1 MSGAQTTSQRE
12 VSSKR
17 VARLPKL
24 DVVSIDDLATGEIER
39 IFTLADGFAEALANA
54 ERISIAD
61 GLIMATLFY
70 EPSTRTRLSF
80 ESAMHRLG
88 GAVISSAD
96 MHASSAAKGESL
108 ADTVRVV
115 SGYADLIVLRH
126 PNDGAARVAAEY
138 APCPILN
145 AGDGSREHPTQTL
158 CDLYILRKKKG
169 RLRGLTVALCGDLKY
184 GRTVHSLI
192 YALARFG
199 ANILAVPTAG
209 MDVPDYVLERVRA
222 ESKYRFNTVS
232 MDELK
237 SVAGGLDALYLTPRG
252 PHQMALFTSDMPLE
266 KIPAGQ
272 APKNLDAFYVTRLQ
286 KERVQNKTADAP
298 EYVRFDARALKGSRT
313 HEAVVMHPLPR
324 TTELAYEL
332 DADPRAVYFEQAAA
346 GVPVRMAL
354 IAWMLENA
362 QRATERSAPKA
373 LPPMRFKSDTAPRC
387 SNANCVTR
395 FEGSYLRPRFRLA
408 GTSTDSALML
418 RCDFCERELPVEFVG
433 HARTHRYYHY
443 DEGLADYVRNWIA
456 EDSLAVFDSVKQAE
470 EAGYEPYKR
479 GPQREIMNAK
489 EIDHAV
495 ESLADQIVKD
505 LGDLAPVTIVG
516 VVSRGALLGM
526 RISHLIEE
534 RTGIKAPCALIDVY
548 GGGDPIRSINGP
560 DDEFTTEGRV
570 VVLVDDV
577 FNSGWT
583 AQRAM
588 DIIWRKGRPAAVKLA
603 TLIDRGHRAVPIRPN
618 YVGKN
623 IPTSRSERVQVRL
636 GFIDAEGK
644 QKSADRVTIYSMV
657 DSMKEPESPR

>member
-1 MSGAQTTSQRE
+1 M
-12 VSSKR
+12 
-17 VARLPKL
+17 ARLPKY
-24 DVVSIDDLATGEIER
+24 DVVSIEDLGIAEIER
-39 IFTLADGFAEALANA
+39 IFTLADGFAAALENS
-54 ERISIAD
+54 ERLTIAD

-96 MHASSAAKGESL
+96 MHASSASKGESL

-115 SGYADLIVLRH
+115 SGYADLIVMRH
-126 PNDGAARVAAEY
+126 PHDGAAHVAAEY
-138 APCPILN
+138 APCPVIN

-169 RLRGLTVALCGDLKY
+169 NLRGLTVALCGDLKY

-222 ESKYRFNTVS
+222 ESQYRFATVS

-237 SVAGGLDALYLTPRG
+237 SLAGGLDALYLTPRG

-266 KIPAGQ
+266 TIPAGQ
-272 APKNLDAFYVTRLQ
+272 PPKALDAFYVTRLQ
-286 KERVQNKTADAP
+286 KERLQNKNADAG

-362 QRATERSAPKA
+362 ETTDRVVPKA
-373 LPPMRFKSDTAPRC
+373 IPPMRFKSESAPRC
-387 SNANCVTR
+387 SNANCITR
-395 FEGSYLRPRFRLA
+395 FETAYLKPRFRLA
-408 GTSTDSALML
+408 RASTDSALLL

-433 HARTHRYYHY
+433 HASTHRYYRY

-456 EDSLAVFDSVKQAE
+456 EGTLAVFDSVKQAE

-479 GPQREIMNAK
+479 GPQREIMNAD
-489 EIDHAV
+489 EIEHAV
-495 ESLADQIVKD
+495 AALADQIVQD
-505 LGDLAPVTIVG
+505 VGDVTAVTIVG
-516 VVSRGALLGM
+516 VVSRGALLGI
-526 RISHLIEE
+526 RIGHLIEE
-534 RTGIKAPCALIDVY
+534 RTGVKVPTALIDVY
-548 GGGDPIRSINGP
+548 GAGDPIQSIEGR
-560 DDEFTTEGRV
+560 DDAFTTEGRV
-570 VVLVDDV
+570 IVLVDDV

-583 AQRAM
+583 VQRAM
-588 DIIWRKGRPAAVKLA
+588 EMLWHSGRPAAVKLA
-603 TLIDRGHRAVPIRPN
+603 VLIDRGHRAVPIRPN

-636 GFIDAEGK
+636 GLLDVKGNH
-644 QKSADRVTIYSMV
+644 KSLDRVTIYSMV
-657 DSMKEPESPR
+657 DSMKGTEAAR